1 MDAALIGKSKKRKQP
16 QNEFFIG
23 SGEETTNGDPDDE
36 ESQPKWKKARLSTK
50 LFVNNY
56 EISHDQ
62 LRELLKSAA
71 LGKLSI
77 SDEQGAP
84 NLSWCH
90 LSHPKHLNSVV
101 VIVLQGVSQ
110 LHFYKFFLQFKHL
123 RKAFRHRFRLPAP
136 SANFL
141 ADVIGEQPNGN
152 KEERILP
159 TPNTMQV
166 SSSLTSP
173 QAITDLHSDPIIQK
187 YGYDKV
193 GLVRCLLTKEEM
205 KKFDFPLQG
214 LDTCKNFIPTECLGP
229 VNDSSPLFGLDC
241 EMCLTPNGNE
251 LTRVSLV
258 DAEGHCVMDELV
270 KPDNKILNYLTRFSG
285 ITRKILKPVTTRL
298 RDVQVKLK
306 KLLPPDAVLVGHSL
320 NADLKALQMI
330 HLNVIDTSLLF
341 VRDLGRRFKLKFLA
355 KAVLGKEIQC
365 PDRVGHDSTEDAIAT
380 LELAQYFIK
389 HGPRKIAEM
398 KLDTAVHSQQ
408 SLASPKQKNTLP
420 LCPSGPNKEAST
432 DAMWQ
437 KNAGILECLD
447 LTGQKLLFLSQ
458 KAGGNAFTS
467 SRFCRSILCTSDEE
481 VLEQAQAEVP
491 LSSFSIIQFSQCP
504 HPLSPSLTVEM
515 HQKMKIKWAEMST
528 VYAGPFGEN
537 FCLKPLKKL
546 FASFGPVHSMEVIL
560 ETDEPYLCIH
570 YGVLEAAQLAIET
583 LNGACVQGSRI
594 KVQRPVQ
601 ELTLDCDTI
610 VSTLETDPENES
622 TIYVNGMKESYTK
635 EDMSQKF
642 SLLPSL
648 EAIFLP
654 VDPQSKKHKKYCFL
668 KFRSFECAQSALK
681 ILQGPTGLSWK
692 LVCRKA
698 LTPNHLHEW
707 ICHSYPDPRSP
718 QASDVVSLDP
728 KEKSPSVNKV
738 TDIPSVLLLRQLWV
752 EGGHIYNPARLK
764 CSRSGYRCL
773 TQKPISALYP
783 RVALHVLPPS
793 SGSICPHFRVPPFVR
808 ATNFPIVF
816 SSPLC
821 LCSAPLVL
829 IPACEKRSQ
838 SLCFAE

>member
-1 MDAALIGKSKKRKQP
+1 MDAALEEKSRKRKQP
-16 QNEFFIG
+16 QNELFRG
-23 SGEETTNGDPDDE
+23 SGEDTATRNPDNE
-36 ESQPKWKKARLSTK
+36 ESHPKWKKARLSTK
-50 LFVNNY
+50 LFVNNC
-56 EISHDQ
+56 EISHDK

-71 LGKLSI
+71 LGKQHKSTEQELS
-77 SDEQGAP
+77 
-84 NLSWCH
+84 NLGWCH

-110 LHFYKFFLQFKHL
+110 LHFYKFYLQFKHL

-141 ADVIGEQPNGN
+141 ADIIGEQPNGN
-152 KEERILP
+152 KEEKILS
-159 TPNTMQV
+159 TPSTMQV
-166 SSSLTSP
+166 SSSSLAKP
-173 QAITDLHSDPIIQK
+173 QAIIDLQNDPIIQK
-187 YGYDKV
+187 YGHEKV

-214 LDTCKNFIPTECLGP
+214 LANCKNFVSTECVGP
-229 VNDSSPLFGLDC
+229 VSNSSPLFGLDC

-258 DAEGHCVMDELV
+258 DAKGRCVMDELV

-285 ITRKILKPVTTRL
+285 ITRKILKPVTTKL
-298 RDVQVKLK
+298 KDVQAKLK

-320 NADLKALQMI
+320 NADLQALQMI
-330 HLNVIDTSLLF
+330 HPNVIDTSLLF

-365 PDRVGHDSTEDAIAT
+365 PDRVGHDSTEDAMAT

-398 KLDTAVHSQQ
+398 KLDIAVNSQQ
-408 SLASPKQKNTLP
+408 FLASPKQKNTSP
-420 LCPSGPNKEAST
+420 LCPSGPHKEARPST
-432 DAMWQ
+432 DATWQ

-447 LTGQKLLFLSQ
+447 LAGRKLLFLSQ
-458 KAGGNAFTS
+458 KAGGSTFMS
-467 SRFCRSILCTSDEE
+467 SRFCQSILCTSDEE

-491 LSSFSIIQFSQCP
+491 LSSFSVIQFSQWP
-504 HPLSPSLTVEM
+504 HPLPPSLTVEM
-515 HQKMKIKWAEMST
+515 HKKMKVKWAEMST

-546 FASFGPVHSMEVIL
+546 FASFGPIHSLEIVL
-560 ETDEPYLCIH
+560 ETVEPYLCIQ

-583 LNGACVQGSRI
+583 LNGACVQGAQI

-622 TIYVNGMKESYTK
+622 TIYVNGMKENYTE
-635 EDMSQKF
+635 EDMTQKF
-642 SLLPSL
+642 SLLPGL
-648 EAIFLP
+648 EAVFLP

-668 KFRSFECAQSALK
+668 KFRSSECTQSSLK

-692 LVCRKA
+692 LVCRRA
-698 LTPNHLHEW
+698 LTPTHLHEW
-707 ICHSYPDPRSP
+707 ICHSCPDTVPL
-718 QASDVVSLDP
+718 VST
-728 KEKSPSVNKV
+728 EKSPLVNKV
-738 TDIPSVLLLRQLWV
+738 TDDPGIILLVRKATPDWATFATQLHPSATNQL
-752 EGGHIYNPARLK
+752 P
-764 CSRSGYRCL
+764 L
-773 TQKPISALYP
+773 TALSP
-783 RVALHVLPPS
+783 RMAPPLS
-793 SGSICPHFRVPPFVR
+793 SYLCNCPHSLYLPLPVPL
-808 ATNFPIVF
+808 I
-816 SSPLC
+816 SSLSSLSHCHIPLAH
-821 LCSAPLVL
+821 LLFDS
-829 IPACEKRSQ
+829 
-838 SLCFAE
+838 SL